1 MIFKRVTELNQKERR
16 FFIEEVE
23 VFTRLI
29 EVFCE
34 KNEVENNENTDLKSE
49 DYKELYDIGV
59 IKEFSDVKQLKKV
72 LKDKYEPF
80 IKAVKFSKNHKE
92 EADSPIIKKVNLFKK
107 KQISCCCMRMCIR
120 IRIHHNIQKRNCIR
134 FRLL

>member
-23 VFTRLI
+23 VFIRLI

-34 KNEVENNENTDLKSE
+34 KNEVENNENTDLKSA

-59 IKEFSDVKQLKKV
+59 IKQHSDVKQMKKV
-72 LKDKYEPF
+72 LKEIQDGTF
-80 IKAVKFSKNHKE
+80 AKNWLLE
-92 EADSPIIKKVNLFKK
+92 NQVGRPMFNARRRSEAEHQIEKVGQELRGMMSWIDTKKLD
-107 KQISCCCMRMCIR
+107 
-120 IRIHHNIQKRNCIR
+120 
-134 FRLL
+134 